1 LVKPIDG
8 RRASGRELGLQH
20 GFGGVDRARNVRRD
34 GVDDRLDRLVAGL
47 IELSTPADGGALRLP
62 PERELG
68 EALSMS
74 RGALREQLATLENL
88 GVLRRRQGHGT
99 YIDAPDASFLRTS
112 FVLMRRLGYLND
124 EQFTTARELLEETV
138 AAEAA
143 RRATD
148 ADVVELRSIVT
159 DLVRHSANG
168 DDDAALEADLALHNR
183 LFRIVDNP
191 VFTMLNQGISHVLR
205 ENVRERRTVA
215 AERSI
220 RDEDGA
226 IATDTVHGDIVD
238 ALQAHDP
245 DLARAAMRRHFEH
258 YARVAGPT
266 DAPIGSAAPLTS
278 ATTEE

>member
-1 LVKPIDG
+1 MD
-8 RRASGRELGLQH
+8 E
-20 GFGGVDRARNVRRD
+20 
-34 GVDDRLDRLVAGL
+34 RLDRLATRL
-47 IELSTPADGGALRLP
+47 IELSTPVDGGALRLP

-68 EALSMS
+68 DALSMS

-148 ADVVELRSIVT
+148 ADVTELRTIAA
-159 DLVRHSANG
+159 DLVRHSVNG
-168 DDDAALEADLALHNR
+168 DDDAALEADLELHNR

-205 ENVRERRTVA
+205 ENVRERRAVA
-215 AERSI
+215 ARRSI

-238 ALQAHDP
+238 ALQAHAP

-258 YARVAGPT
+258 YARVAGRT
-266 DAPIGSAAPLTS
+266 DARTGSDRLITTS
-278 ATTEE
+278 DHEGMTP

>member
-1 LVKPIDG
+1 MD
-8 RRASGRELGLQH
+8 E
-20 GFGGVDRARNVRRD
+20 
-34 GVDDRLDRLVAGL
+34 RLDRLATRL

-148 ADVVELRSIVT
+148 DDVIELRALVT

-168 DDDAALEADLALHNR
+168 DDDAALEADLELHNR

-205 ENVRERRTVA
+205 ENVAERRSVA

-220 RDEDGA
+220 RDEDGS

-238 ALQAHDP
+238 ALQVHDP

-258 YARVAGPT
+258 YARVAGAA
-266 DAPIGSAAPLTS
+266 DASSDSDRAASVTTTG
-278 ATTEE
+278 ATPKG